1 MAQAYLDATQALWRY
16 CQAVP
21 DVLIVSDA
29 PWIRDEVKAV
39 LEDSDTTVREL
50 TRGAQVR
57 AAVRERTPDLA
68 VIDLQIGKMGGM
80 ATCHDLHLEEGAGRL
95 DHVRV
100 LMLLDR
106 RADVFLAKRSF
117 AEGWI
122 VKPLDSM
129 RLARAISTVMG
140 GGTYH
145 DESYRPPTVPV
156 PLTAR

>member
-1 MAQAYLDATQALWRY
+1 M
-16 CQAVP
+16 P

-29 PWIRDEVKAV
+29 ASVRAEVKAV
-39 LEDSDTTVREL
+39 LEDPDTTIREL
-50 TRGAQVR
+50 TRGASVL
-57 AAVRERTPDLA
+57 AAVHERLPDLA

-80 ATCHDLHLEEGAGRL
+80 ATTHDLHLEEGAGRVG
-95 DHVRV
+95 HVPV

-106 RADVFLAKRSF
+106 RADVFLAKRAF

-129 RLARAISTVMG
+129 RLSRAISTVLA

-145 DESYRPPTVPV
+145 DRAYQPPTVLP
-156 PLTAR
+156 AAQ